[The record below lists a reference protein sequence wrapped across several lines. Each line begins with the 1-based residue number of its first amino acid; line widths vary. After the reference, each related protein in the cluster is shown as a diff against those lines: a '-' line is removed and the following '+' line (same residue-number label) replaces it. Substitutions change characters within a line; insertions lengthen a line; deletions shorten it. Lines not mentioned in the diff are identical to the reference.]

1 MRRNLTDHIGF
12 IFRPCPP
19 GMFRAIATGLE
30 MEVIHTVVMR
40 GADGADGLASGGQ
53 HPAAIVAAVIP
64 LPVVGSRKDGRDIGR
79 YHLVRI

>member
-1 MRRNLTDHIGF
+1 
-12 IFRPCPP
+12 
-19 GMFRAIATGLE
+19 MFGTVATGRVV
-30 MEVIHTVVMR
+30 EVIHTAVMR